1 MDFRISDDA
10 RAVADLC
17 RTFAASHL
25 APFARERDEQGRFD
39 AAVVRQ
45 LGDAGIL
52 GGALPTDVGGRAWSK
67 VAYALAMEELGAVDN
82 SWRGFVTVQGSLVGL
97 CLLDHGD
104 ATQRR
109 EHLPPLAAGTRIYA
123 YALTEPSA
131 GTDVA
136 ALSTRAVPDGDGW
149 RISGEKHWITN
160 GGAAD
165 FILVF
170 ATVDPALKHKGITG
184 FLVRGDAPG
193 LVRRPM
199 EGSELGHRGSNHA
212 RLVFDGVRVGPSDV
226 VGGVGKGFR
235 VAMGGLEHG
244 RLGVA
249 AGAVG
254 IQRACLDEAVAFAKS
269 RRQFGQRIGDFQ
281 MIQKVVADMHANLEA
296 SRLLVMKAAALKDA
310 GLPNQREVSTAKL
323 FATDA
328 AVRAADETILL
339 LGSRGY
345 TSLSPAGRMLRDAK
359 GMQIYEGTSHVQRLI
374 IARDLLGKD
383 EG

>member
-1 MDFRISDDA
+1 MNINWKDQLGIQELVRRF
-10 RAVADLC
+10 AVE
-17 RTFAASHL
+17 RL

-39 AAVVRQ
+39 ASVVRE
-45 LGDAGIL
+45 LGAAGIL
-52 GGALPTDVGGRAWSK
+52 GGALPKAYAGQGWSK
-67 VAYALAMEELGAVDN
+67 VSYALAMEELGAVDS

-97 CLLDHGD
+97 CLLDNGSE
-104 ATQRR
+104 AQKT
-109 EHLPPLAAGTRIYA
+109 EHLPPLARGERIYA

-136 ALSTRAVPDGDGW
+136 ALSCHAKPDGDGW
-149 RISGEKHWITN
+149 RLSGEKHWITN

-165 FILVF
+165 HILVF

-184 FLVRGDAPG
+184 FLVRADAVG
-193 LVRRPM
+193 LSRYRM
-199 EGSELGHRGSNHA
+199 EGAELGHRGSNHA
-212 RLVFDGVRVGPSDV
+212 RLVFDGVRLERGDV
-226 VGGVGKGFR
+226 VGGIGNGFK

-254 IQRACLDEAVAFAKS
+254 IQRACLEESIAFARS

-281 MIQKVVADMHANLEA
+281 MIQRVIADMHANCEA
-296 SRLLVMKAAALKDA
+296 SRLLVLKAAWLKDE
-310 GLPNQREVSTAKL
+310 GLANSREVSTAKL

-328 AVRAADETILL
+328 AVKAADETILL

-345 TSLSPAGRMLRDAK
+345 TSLSPSGRMLRDAK

-383 EG
+383 IG